1 MSDSLATSMDERGSL
16 QEMTNMDREQRQ
28 AASQPPFDPIAR
40 ERLRAHLRAHGHE
53 LGPEEFSRFAGG
65 LANLN
70 YLVMVDG
77 SRTVLRMPPP
87 GELPP
92 GAHDMVR
99 EHRVMSALS
108 QALPLVPRSIYLCQ
122 DRSVL
127 GVPFQLIE
135 FRPGVVIHGTD
146 LGEFEDRPRIGAE
159 LSQMM
164 IETLTRIHAVDP
176 RSVGLENFGKPEG
189 FTGRAIEGWVKR
201 ANRLTETS
209 AVSSLVDELA
219 TWMHSRK
226 TLEQKP
232 TLLHC
237 DFKLDNCILDPISLQ
252 PVAVIDWDMGTHGDP
267 LFDLATMIS
276 YWAEPND
283 PPCMQKL
290 GQMPTSRTGFA
301 SRREVIERYA
311 ALSGVRMDDFS
322 LFRTLAVFK
331 LGVVFLQLHRRW
343 RAGGM
348 IGDERYGSFGV
359 LGVELLEF
367 ARSIARGEAE

>member
-1 MSDSLATSMDERGSL
+1 MSDNQTTSMDKIGSF
-16 QEMTNMDREQRQ
+16 QEMTDMDRVQRQ
-28 AASQPPFDPIAR
+28 AASQPPFDPITR
-40 ERLRAHLRAHGHE
+40 ERLRAHLGAHGLE

-77 SRTVLRMPPP
+77 SRTVLRMPPA

-92 GAHDMVR
+92 GAHDMAR
-99 EHRVMSALS
+99 EHRMMSALS
-108 QALPLVPRSIYLCQ
+108 QALPLVPRSLYLCQ

-135 FRPGVVIHGTD
+135 FRPGVVIHGTH
-146 LGEFEDRPRIGAE
+146 LGQFEDRPRIGEE
-159 LSQMM
+159 LSQML
-164 IETLTRIHAVDP
+164 IETLAKIHAVDP
-176 RSVGLENFGKPEG
+176 KSVGLEDFGKPEG

-201 ANRLTETS
+201 AKRVTDTS
-209 AVSSLVDELA
+209 ALSNLVDDLA

-226 TLEQKP
+226 TVEQKP

-290 GQMPTSRTGFA
+290 GQMPTLRSGFA

-311 ALSGVRMDDFS
+311 ALSGVRMDNFS

-331 LGVVFLQLHRRW
+331 LGVVFLQLHSRW
-343 RAGGM
+343 LAGG
-348 IGDERYGSFGV
+348 IGDERYGLFGV

-367 ARSIARGEAE
+367 AQSIARGQAE

>member
-1 MSDSLATSMDERGSL
+1 MDEIGPFL
-16 QEMTNMDREQRQ
+16 EMTDIDREQRQ
-28 AASQPPFDPIAR
+28 DASQPLFDPIAR
-40 ERLRAHLRAHGHE
+40 ERLKAHLRAHGHE

-108 QALPLVPRSIYLCQ
+108 QALSLVPRSIYLCQ

-135 FRPGVVIHGTD
+135 FRPGVVIHGTN
-146 LGEFEDRPRIGAE
+146 LGQFEDRPRVGEE
-159 LSQMM
+159 LSQVM
-164 IETLTRIHAVDP
+164 IETLTKIHAVDP
-176 RSVGLENFGKPEG
+176 KSIGLDDFGKPEG
-189 FTGRAIEGWVKR
+189 FTGRTIEGWVKR
-201 ANRLTETS
+201 SNRVTDTS
-209 AVSSLVDELA
+209 ALSSLVDELA

-226 TLEQKP
+226 AIERKP

-237 DFKLDNCILDPISLQ
+237 DFKLDNCILDPLSLQ
-252 PVAVIDWDMGTHGDP
+252 PVAVIDWDMGTRGDP

-311 ALSGVRMDDFS
+311 ALSGVQMDDFG

-331 LGVVFLQLHRRW
+331 LGVVFLQLHKRW
-343 RAGGM
+343 RAGG
-348 IGDERYGSFGV
+348 IGDERYRSFDV

>member
-1 MSDSLATSMDERGSL
+1 
-16 QEMTNMDREQRQ
+16 MTDIDREQRQ
-28 AASQPPFDPIAR
+28 APSQPLFDPVAR

-65 LANLN
+65 LANRN

-77 SRTVLRMPPP
+77 NRTVLRMPPP

-108 QALPLVPRSIYLCQ
+108 QALSLVPRSIYLCQ

-135 FRPGVVIHGTD
+135 FRPGVVIHGTH
-146 LGEFEDRPRIGAE
+146 LGQFEDRPRIGEE

-164 IETLTRIHAVDP
+164 IETLAKIHAVDP
-176 RSVGLENFGKPEG
+176 KSVGLADFGKPEG
-189 FTGRAIEGWVKR
+189 FTARAIEGWVKR
-201 ANRLTETS
+201 ASRVTDS

-226 TLEQKP
+226 PIEQKP

-290 GQMPTSRTGFA
+290 AQMPTARTGFA
-301 SRREVIERYA
+301 SRREVIERYT
-311 ALSGVRMDDFS
+311 ALSGVRMDSFG

-331 LGVVFLQLHRRW
+331 LGVVFLQLHERW
-343 RAGGM
+343 RAGG
-348 IGDERYGSFGV
+348 IADERYSSFDV

-367 ARSIARGEAE
+367 ARSIARGQAE

>member
-1 MSDSLATSMDERGSL
+1 
-16 QEMTNMDREQRQ
+16 MTDIDYEQRQ
-28 AASQPPFDPIAR
+28 AAPQPLFDPIAR
-40 ERLRAHLRAHGHE
+40 ERLTAHLRAHGHE

-87 GELPP
+87 GDLPP

-108 QALPLVPRSIYLCQ
+108 RALSLVPSSIHLCQ

-135 FRPGVVIHGTD
+135 FRPGVVIHGTT
-146 LGEFEDRPRIGAE
+146 LGQFEHRPRIGEE
-159 LSQMM
+159 LSQVM
-164 IETLTRIHAVDP
+164 IETLTKIHAVDP
-176 RSVGLENFGKPEG
+176 KSVGLDDFGKPQG
-189 FTGRAIEGWVKR
+189 FAGRAIEGWVKR
-201 ANRLTETS
+201 ANRVTNDS
-209 AVSSLVDELA
+209 AMSSLVDELA
-219 TWMHSRK
+219 AWMHSQK
-226 TLEQKP
+226 TIERKP

-290 GQMPTSRTGFA
+290 GQMPTSRIGFA

-311 ALSGVRMDDFS
+311 ALSGVRMDDFD

-331 LGVVFLQLHRRW
+331 LGVVFLQLHKRW
-343 RAGGM
+343 RTGG
-348 IGDERYGSFGV
+348 IGDERYGSFDA

-367 ARSIARGEAE
+367 ARSIARGQAE